1 MNPLADS
8 VTGSLTPQTGDM
20 VFSSDSN
27 DFYGYRIVNQTG
39 SWYSLTS
46 GVDDSTEVEWDTVIG
61 VPSGIISSSEQLVGV
76 GNTLLSSSAQFLPSA
91 SVGTIYYQDTL
102 DEMSGSSDFTYTA
115 GDVRTLNVNKIIA
128 NEIVYNTSLSG
139 AGNDTGSYGRVET
152 DALSINSAIEFPVA
166 DGTPNQVLKTDG
178 NGNLDFASFADVIGG
193 ADNITTTGTITMGTG
208 SVSNDMNV
216 VGTFSIGN
224 PVQSSFNGLSST
236 IDSNNISLL
245 SSGSLL
251 LSSSIDVVVSDV
263 LVLPQRTTNPSNP
276 SDGAMIVSSSG
287 GQLRPYF
294 WDGSVWKGISF
305 TS

>member
-1 MNPLADS
+1 
-8 VTGSLTPQTGDM
+8 
-20 VFSSDSN
+20 
-27 DFYGYRIVNQTG
+27 
-39 SWYSLTS
+39 
-46 GVDDSTEVEWDTVIG
+46 
-61 VPSGIISSSEQLVGV
+61 
-76 GNTLLSSSAQFLPSA
+76 
-91 SVGTIYYQDTL
+91 
-102 DEMSGSSDFTYTA
+102 
-115 GDVRTLNVNKIIA
+115 
-128 NEIVYNTSLSG
+128 
-139 AGNDTGSYGRVET
+139 
-152 DALSINSAIEFPVA
+152 
-166 DGTPNQVLKTDG
+166 
-178 NGNLDFASFADVIGG
+178 
-193 ADNITTTGTITMGTG
+193 MGTG